1 MYKAAIFDMDGTI
14 LDTITDLKDSTNH
27 ALNVNGHRCDYNV
40 RDVARFFGSGVKVA
54 MARALATEAG
64 YSDDEVDLIGVETS
78 YEGDEAELTAVINS
92 FEEWY
97 PDHCDE
103 KTKPFEGVIEAIND
117 LRSKGIRTAV
127 VSNKMHE
134 AAVILADRYFPGVFE
149 YVQGVDDKI
158 RRKPNPDATLRIL
171 ELIGIGQDEAVYI
184 GDTEVDIET
193 AHNAGLN
200 CISVDWGFRN
210 RTFLESVGASPVCSD
225 MEALVAAI
233 TK

>member
-27 ALNVNGHRCDYNV
+27 ALMVNGHNSDYTV
-40 RDVARFFGSGVKVA
+40 RDASRFFGSGVKVA

-64 YSDDEVDLIGVETS
+64 VSEKEVDRIGVDIS
-78 YEGDEAELTAVINS
+78 YQGDEDELAAVIAS

-97 PDHCDE
+97 PSHCDE
-103 KTKPFEGVIEAIND
+103 KTKPFEGITAAIKS
-117 LRSKGIRTAV
+117 LREKGVRTAV

-134 AAVILADRYFPGVFE
+134 AAVILANRYFPSTFE
-149 YVQGVDDKI
+149 YIQGVDETI

-171 ELIGIGQDEAVYI
+171 DLMKLEQDDAVYI

-193 AHNAGLN
+193 AHNAGLK
-200 CISVDWGFRN
+200 CISVDWGFRDN
-210 RTFLESVGASPVCSD
+210 KFLETIGADWICSD
-225 MEALVAAI
+225 MDELVEAI
-233 TK
+233 TG

>member
-27 ALNVNGHRCDYNV
+27 ALKVNGHRCDYNV
-40 RDVARFFGSGVKVA
+40 RDAARFFGSGVKVA
-54 MARALATEAG
+54 MSRALATEAG
-64 YSDDEVDLIGVETS
+64 YSDEEVDLIGVETS
-78 YEGDEAELTAVINS
+78 YAGDEAELAAVINS

-103 KTKPFEGVIEAIND
+103 NTKPFEGIIEAIEN
-117 LRSKGIRTAV
+117 LREQGVRTAV

-134 AAVILADRYFPGVFE
+134 AAVILADRYFAGGFE

-158 RRKPNPDATLRIL
+158 RRKPNPDATLKIL
-171 ELIGIGQDEAVYI
+171 ERMGLGQDEAVYI

-193 AHNAGLN
+193 AHNVGLK

-210 RTFLESVGASPVCSD
+210 RRFLEHVGANPICSD
-225 MEALVAAI
+225 MDSLVKAI
-233 TK
+233 ID

>member
-1 MYKAAIFDMDGTI
+1 
-14 LDTITDLKDSTNH
+14 
-27 ALNVNGHRCDYNV
+27 
-40 RDVARFFGSGVKVA
+40 

-134 AAVILADRYFPGVFE
+134 AAVILADRHFPGVFE

-171 ELIGIGQDEAVYI
+171 ELMGIGQDEAVYI

>member
-1 MYKAAIFDMDGTI
+1 M
-14 LDTITDLKDSTNH
+14 
-27 ALNVNGHRCDYNV
+27 
-40 RDVARFFGSGVKVA
+40 
-54 MARALATEAG
+54 
-64 YSDDEVDLIGVETS
+64 
-78 YEGDEAELTAVINS
+78 
-92 FEEWY
+92 
-97 PDHCDE
+97 
-103 KTKPFEGVIEAIND
+103 IEAIND

-134 AAVILADRYFPGVFE
+134 AAVILADRHFPGVFE

-171 ELIGIGQDEAVYI
+171 ELMGIGQDEAGYI